1 MAIIYARVRGSV
13 MASKRKRINYQ
24 LKVFLPIVVSL
35 WVIII
40 AVAVTLYRSEKDY
53 RAEIIRSRIEF
64 MNRCLLNIMENGE
77 DPTVFL
83 QFVDR
88 YYKASVIDNLSMTLY
103 DTATGEEKMR
113 IGFPTP
119 KPEQLNARGSIEG
132 SFIAANNDDDST
144 YIEPDKAFYYSVNKS
159 ADGTLLVQ
167 TFMPLSSRIAAEIK
181 GNPWLLISI
190 LVIAGA
196 VTILIYISAHRTAKN
211 IKLLRD
217 FVSKAANDKDFV
229 AVGDFANDDLGE
241 ISQQVVNIYNM
252 RKAALAAREF
262 EHRIALR
269 ATEERSNLKR
279 QLTNNI
285 SHELKTPA
293 GIIKG
298 YVDTIIDNPTMDEQ
312 QRMHFMLKTRE
323 HVERLCDI
331 LNELSMMTRL
341 EDGAQNIAVEKID
354 FRDFCLS
361 LKADVEES
369 GVIGDMAMVIDIAEG
384 CFVKGNVTLLT
395 GAIMNL
401 VKNAVLYSKGTEI
414 RLRLLTENQRFY
426 TFVFADNGQG
436 VPPESIP
443 LLFER
448 FYRVDKGRSRKVGG
462 TGLGLPIVRS
472 SLNTIGGTI
481 TVNNGKDGGLEFVF
495 TLQKWRE

>member
-1 MAIIYARVRGSV
+1 MAIIYAHVRGLD
-13 MASKRKRINYQ
+13 MALKKKRINYQ
-24 LKVFLPIVVSL
+24 LKVFLPIVVLL

-40 AVAVTLYRSEKDY
+40 AVSVSQYSREKDY

-64 MNRCLLNIMENGE
+64 MNQCLLNIMEKGE

-103 DTATGEEKMR
+103 DTATGKEKMR

-119 KPEQLNARGSIEG
+119 TPEQLSTRGSIEG
-132 SFIAANNDDDST
+132 SFIAANNNDDTT

-159 ADGTLLVQ
+159 SDGKLLVQ
-167 TFMPLSSRIAAEIK
+167 TFMPLNARISEEIK
-181 GNPWLLISI
+181 GNPWLRIVM
-190 LVIAGA
+190 LVVAGA
-196 VTILIYISAHRTAKN
+196 ITILIYISAHRTTKN

-217 FVSKAANDKDFV
+217 FVSKAASDKDFV
-229 AVGDFANDDLGE
+229 AVGNFANDDLGE
-241 ISQQVVNIYNM
+241 ISRQVVNIYNT

-262 EHRIALR
+262 EHRVALR
-269 ATEERSNLKR
+269 ATEERSKLKR
-279 QLTNNI
+279 ELTNNI

-298 YVDTIIDNPTMDEQ
+298 YVDTIIDNPNMDDE
-312 QRMHFMLKTRE
+312 QRMHFLLKTRE

-331 LNELSMMTRL
+331 LNELSTMIRL
-341 EDGAQNIAVEKID
+341 EDGVQNIALEKID
-354 FRDFCLS
+354 FHNFIFT

-369 GVIGDMAMVIDIAEG
+369 GIIGEMDMKIDVPEH
-384 CFVKGNVTLLT
+384 CYVKGNVNLLT

-401 VKNAVLYSKGTEI
+401 VKNAVLYSKGSEI

-436 VPPESIP
+436 VPQESIP

-481 TVNNGKDGGLEFVF
+481 TVNNGKDGGLVFVF
-495 TLQKWRE
+495 TLQKWRD

>member
-1 MAIIYARVRGSV
+1 MAIIYARVRGLV
-13 MASKRKRINYQ
+13 MASKRKKINYQ

-167 TFMPLSSRIAAEIK
+167 TFMPLNSRIAAEIK

-269 ATEERSNLKR
+269 ATMS
-279 QLTNNI
+279 
-285 SHELKTPA
+285 
-293 GIIKG
+293 
-298 YVDTIIDNPTMDEQ
+298 
-312 QRMHFMLKTRE
+312 
-323 HVERLCDI
+323 
-331 LNELSMMTRL
+331 
-341 EDGAQNIAVEKID
+341 
-354 FRDFCLS
+354 
-361 LKADVEES
+361 
-369 GVIGDMAMVIDIAEG
+369 
-384 CFVKGNVTLLT
+384 
-395 GAIMNL
+395 
-401 VKNAVLYSKGTEI
+401 
-414 RLRLLTENQRFY
+414 
-426 TFVFADNGQG
+426 
-436 VPPESIP
+436 
-443 LLFER
+443 
-448 FYRVDKGRSRKVGG
+448 
-462 TGLGLPIVRS
+462 
-472 SLNTIGGTI
+472 
-481 TVNNGKDGGLEFVF
+481 
-495 TLQKWRE
+495 